1 MRTLATALLALL
13 LGVATET
20 LWSQTASS
28 TQPAAAT
35 KASKSTAADSPSK
48 IDPAKEADIRKLLDL
63 VGTRQVA
70 VRTLDQM
77 SNTIRPV
84 LENSMPPGEYRGKL
98 IDLFFAKFKSKA
110 DAQHIVDLA
119 VPIYDKHFSREEIE
133 GLMQFYQTPLGH
145 KTLTEL
151 PSLLSELRDAGEKW
165 GQVLGRESMEEVLAE
180 HPEMKEALQAA
191 SKQSTQH

>member
-1 MRTLATALLALL
+1 MRTLATTLLALL
-13 LGVATET
+13 LGVATEA

-28 TQPAAAT
+28 AQQAAVPR
-35 KASKSTAADSPSK
+35 ASKSTLADNASK
-48 IDPAKEADIRKLLDL
+48 MDPAKEADIRKLLDL
-63 VGTRQVA
+63 AGTRDVA

-77 SNTIRPV
+77 SSTLRPV
-84 LENSMPPGEYRGKL
+84 LENSMPPGDYRAKL

-119 VPIYDKHFSREEIE
+119 VPIYDKHFSHEEIK

-165 GQVLGRESMEEVLAE
+165 GQAVGRESMEEVLAE
-180 HPEMKEALQAA
+180 HPEMREALQAA
-191 SKQSTQH
+191 SKQHAQH